1 MLAAYAFPKE
11 PMKPNILFALADD
24 WSYPHAGAYGCQWV
38 QTPSIDRVSRD
49 GLLFANAYT
58 PNAKCAPS
66 RACLLTG
73 RNPWQLKAAC
83 NHVAIF
89 PVEFATY
96 PEALEKNGYTVGMTG
111 KGWAPGKALTADG
124 QPRPM
129 TGKAFDSRTSPPP
142 TEGISN
148 NDYAGNF
155 SEFLDSAPAG
165 RPWCFWY
172 GSWEPHRPYE
182 FGSGVAK
189 GGKTTAD
196 PARVPGYWPDN
207 EVVRTDMLDY
217 GFEIEHFDRHLGRM
231 LAELEKRGQLD
242 NTIVV
247 VTSDNGMPF
256 PRAKGNGYEI
266 SNHMPLAVM
275 WKNGI
280 RSPGRQV
287 GEFVSFADFA
297 PTFVEAAGLTWD
309 ETGMAPASGRSLVDL
324 FQGEGKGSPR
334 DHVLLGQERH
344 DVGRPHD
351 WGYPIRGIVTTDWL
365 YLRNF
370 EPSRWPACDPET
382 GYLNTDG
389 GPTKTEILN
398 AHRRD
403 PGDAHWHM
411 CFGKRPGEE
420 LYNLR
425 NDPDCLTNLA
435 DSEEHH
441 LQREQLRQKLFQ
453 ELADQGDPRM
463 FGQGG
468 VFEAEPCAYEKIR
481 NFHERYM
488 RGEKIPA
495 DWVNESDFET
505 ISTPNLPK

>member
-1 MLAAYAFPKE
+1 
-11 PMKPNILFALADD
+11 
-24 WSYPHAGAYGCQWV
+24 
-38 QTPSIDRVSRD
+38 
-49 GLLFANAYT
+49 
-58 PNAKCAPS
+58 
-66 RACLLTG
+66 
-73 RNPWQLKAAC
+73 
-83 NHVAIF
+83 
-89 PVEFATY
+89 
-96 PEALEKNGYTVGMTG
+96 
-111 KGWAPGKALTADG
+111 
-124 QPRPM
+124 
-129 TGKAFDSRTSPPP
+129 
-142 TEGISN
+142 
-148 NDYAGNF
+148 
-155 SEFLDSAPAG
+155 
-165 RPWCFWY
+165 
-172 GSWEPHRPYE
+172 
-182 FGSGVAK
+182 
-189 GGKTTAD
+189 
-196 PARVPGYWPDN
+196 
-207 EVVRTDMLDY
+207 MLDY

-266 SNHMPLAVM
+266 SNHMPLVVM

-441 LQREQLRQKLFQ
+441 LQREQLRQKLFG

-463 FGQGG
+463 FEQGG
-468 VFEAEPCAYEKIR
+468 VFEAEPCAYEEIR
-481 NFHERYM
+481 NFYERYM
-488 RGEKIPA
+488 SGEKIRA
-495 DWVNESDFET
+495 EWVNDSDFET
-505 ISTPNLPK
+505 MGTPSLSK